1 MSDEDR
7 EIPLTLST
15 GNFGQS
21 QARARQV
28 VSPAPDKTGSPAS
41 RRLQVVLVMDLKVQ
55 KNLRSR
61 ELAANDVQKVTDQ
74 LNVQLTKLEFDRLDF
89 GETNT
94 LDTFYSADVALV
106 DVSVPQQQASL
117 CYHIGVRESMGQ
129 NYNLILTLLDETD
142 NKLETLKQTLR
153 HQILV
158 YFTTPDSAHLMSTE
172 KKEGVDFG
180 ESTNLTKSDCIRGK
194 IVQFKHRLK
203 MALKNVQVEANAHSR
218 EKFLSD
224 IRKVREITDVSEA
237 NAFLDKMRIRL
248 DNPDVLSVDTVHQLL
263 LGYRDKQNYE
273 GMISLIDELKKVPG
287 CGVLQAQAIRFLY
300 AFALNRR
307 NKGNDRDRSLETVLK
322 IMTDAEK
329 VKDGKDPKD
338 ALSPDMIC
346 LAGRIYKDKFCASG
360 YEDKSSLD
368 SAIQWYRKAFELS
381 PLEYSGI
388 NLATLL
394 RASGETF
401 ENNPEMSRIGLV
413 LNSLLGRKGALQSLQ
428 DYWDVATFFEV
439 SVLAEDYSKACQAAL
454 RMSQLKP
461 PVWHLRSTMENIKLI
476 NRCAATMSPIE
487 KDKQQFLFWTEFFM
501 EATESETAPIHCA
514 RFPVLIQEL
523 KQFTPSFLTMNVQ
536 EGSIILS
543 HVLENSQQKKPPPGI
558 HRWHFTSGN
567 IKAVSRSKRD
577 DRSLFLYVHENSDDF
592 NLVFP
597 SAPHCNKVIS
607 ALEEMTQGA
616 EGNSGKVLNDIDY
629 GQMQF
634 EYETDKQGN
643 RVNLGSGTYGTVYAA
658 RDLTTQR
665 QIVVKEI
672 EVKFDE
678 EVQPLMEEIQ
688 LHSTLLHQNIVQ
700 YLGCDLLK
708 RDTGNDVFLIFME
721 HVPGGSLSNLLRQ
734 KWGALNEQNMVN
746 YGRQILA
753 GLKYL
758 HEQKIVHRDIKG
770 DNVLVNTYSGICKIS
785 DFGTCKRLAGL
796 NPNTASFTGTLVYM
810 APEVID
816 HGQRGYGA
824 PADIW
829 SFGCTCVEMVTGKP
843 PFLELLSPEAALFR
857 VGMFKCHPPI
867 PEERLSERCV
877 QFIKSCFE
885 PEAMLR
891 PTASK
896 LYDEIGDILKRAG
909 SISKKPPTD
918 SKHKGEFARST
929 SHIGGM
935 GIEKKTEEDG
945 GNGDGIQQTY
955 TTQTQPKTRTIS
967 TTTKDEKKLH
977 LKIEH
982 PRLDGGNRTY
992 SASPV
997 DPPSVCSSPNPMFL
1011 PFSQPNSP
1019 ISDDIQ
1025 QPQLVTSP
1033 GSVLSTPMSVG
1044 HGPLL
1049 NRTISDETGHQRFFM
1064 LKKDSERRHYLA
1076 RFMNEEKDEIVNI
1089 WFTQL
1094 MHTAKSSPCVTR
1106 NMLMTLL
1113 MGMKDYLVYKN
1124 NEKIQDALNEIRHQ
1138 LDYEPTSVSQIN
1150 LALCTPSPLF
1160 WLVLRKQIIKPHWM
1174 FALDYLIR
1182 SAVQAAVQILSPDLS
1197 AVLQVHDVAATPSST
1212 ATGQRPSVS
1221 RDSAVSEGDATDS
1234 RPPSAP
1240 PAFESTVVREKREN
1254 IRGVHDDNK
1263 QLFDHLLEVEKEL
1276 NTLLQIIITD
1286 KKRKIANLKEF
1297 TERPELMISQ
1307 LPSLSTLPNGLT
1319 NGGSTQS
1326 IQPISNGSSPRT
1338 SVPRST
1344 EEVVSWL
1351 RSLDVDDHSIQCVL
1365 REGYSKSDLLE
1376 YVTREELRQCGVSGG
1391 SSCRIFR
1398 ACQEV
1403 RDRSRRGQAFLSA
1416 PLLRRDDSLDDYHSS
1431 IAADEMG
1438 NPDHFHH

>member
-558 HRWHFTSGN
+558 HRWHFTSG
-567 IKAVSRSKRD
+567 
-577 DRSLFLYVHENSDDF
+577 
-592 NLVFP
+592 
-597 SAPHCNKVIS
+597 
-607 ALEEMTQGA
+607 
-616 EGNSGKVLNDIDY
+616 
-629 GQMQF
+629 
-634 EYETDKQGN
+634 
-643 RVNLGSGTYGTVYAA
+643 TVYAA

-721 HVPGGSLSNLLRQ
+721 HVP
-734 KWGALNEQNMVN
+734 
-746 YGRQILA
+746 
-753 GLKYL
+753 
-758 HEQKIVHRDIKG
+758 
-770 DNVLVNTYSGICKIS
+770 
-785 DFGTCKRLAGL
+785 
-796 NPNTASFTGTLVYM
+796 GTLVYM

-896 LYDEIGDILKRAG
+896 LYDEIGDIL
-909 SISKKPPTD
+909 
-918 SKHKGEFARST
+918 
-929 SHIGGM
+929 
-935 GIEKKTEEDG
+935 
-945 GNGDGIQQTY
+945 
-955 TTQTQPKTRTIS
+955 
-967 TTTKDEKKLH
+967 
-977 LKIEH
+977 
-982 PRLDGGNRTY
+982 NRTY

-1150 LALCTPSPLF
+1150 LALYAFSDAMQP
-1160 WLVLRKQIIKPHWM
+1160 VLRKQIIKPHWM
-1174 FALDYLIR
+1174 FALDNLIR

-1416 PLLRRDDSLDDYHSS
+1416 PLRSRDDSLDDYHSS